1 MDILVY
7 IVIGIIALISLYLL
21 IEGISKD
28 MPICYGVGGVALVV
42 SIITAVSY
50 FFGWYMPM
58 ILFFGI
64 FGAIITLMGVSG
76 EQESET
82 FKIGI
87 IFCGIGLIFCFIS
100 FYYWYISGWYMS
112 MAIVTCALSY
122 RCVKN
127 VLKGR
132 KEYFPIFSASLL
144 LMFVGITI
152 YISVVHEV
160 NIILILLLG
169 VFVEIISHYIWTI
182 VYDKVFWTTIKGVMK
197 VMTPF
202 FNYHKLHR
210 K

>member
-1 MDILVY
+1 
-7 IVIGIIALISLYLL
+7 
-21 IEGISKD
+21 
-28 MPICYGVGGVALVV
+28 
-42 SIITAVSY
+42 
-50 FFGWYMPM
+50 
-58 ILFFGI
+58 
-64 FGAIITLMGVSG
+64 
-76 EQESET
+76 
-82 FKIGI
+82 
-87 IFCGIGLIFCFIS
+87 
-100 FYYWYISGWYMS
+100 MS

-160 NIILILLLG
+160 NIMLILLLG
-169 VFVEIISHYIWTI
+169 VCIEETLSRIWEI

-202 FNYHKLHR
+202 LNYKFS
-210 K
+210 